1 MRFGNGLKRR
11 GTFADIC
18 SLRDCYIQ
26 EVGTVDTL
34 INDFSA
40 HPVALMI
47 LVVAVLL
54 LLYFLFRGLLKLM
67 LITGLVLIA
76 LCGYSY
82 YRAPDDFPGKVRET
96 IDKIGDQSD
105 SIIEAG
111 KGVIEKG
118 KGLADKLGES
128 VTKKKDA
135 PAD

>member
-1 MRFGNGLKRR
+1 MDNL
-11 GTFADIC
+11 
-18 SLRDCYIQ
+18 IQ
-26 EVGTVDTL
+26 Y
-34 INDFSA
+34 FSA

-54 LLYFLFRGLLKLM
+54 LIYFLFRGLLKLM

-82 YRAPDDFPGKVRET
+82 YKAPDDFPGKVRET
-96 IDKIGDQSD
+96 IGRIGDQGEN
-105 SIIEAG
+105 IIEAG
-111 KGVIEKG
+111 KEMIEKG

-128 VTKKKDA
+128 VTKKKGA